1 MPKLASRVETIKPS
15 MILSIAQKAR
25 ELKESGK
32 DVISFS
38 VGVPNFLPAQHV
50 YDAVA
55 ESIHNDKGVYLSSRG
70 EGELID
76 AYINK
81 LTRDGIEGFKQNHVA
96 CGIGAKHLLFSLM
109 MSMLEK
115 GDEVILIAPTWG
127 SYIDDAEFFGA
138 KPVIIECSAK
148 DNYKLDPERLEYYV
162 TDKTK
167 MIIFNN
173 PTNPTGMVY
182 ESAEI
187 KALAEKL
194 EQYKDMW
201 VISDDIYDNMIYDG
215 LKFDHLWHYASDE
228 LKQRMVLVNSISKTY
243 GMPGWRVG
251 YLACLNETVSKTI
264 TALNANSITNVP
276 APAVAAATAALNG
289 SHEFVKQ
296 QCLEF
301 EKKRDIVMQYM
312 AKDEKIKCPLPQGA
326 FYAFPDISAC
336 FGKSYNGRIITSAM
350 DFCKILLEEKL
361 LACVPGEVFADN
373 NGIRISYACSEKD
386 LVEGL
391 TRFIDFVNNIK

>member
-15 MILSIAQKAR
+15 MILEIAQKAR
-25 ELKESGK
+25 KLKASGK
-32 DVISFS
+32 DIISFS

-55 ESIHNDKGVYLSSRG
+55 QSIHNDKGVYLSSRG
-70 EGELID
+70 ENELID

-81 LTRDGIEGFKQNHVA
+81 LTRDGIEGFEQNHVA

-109 MSMLEK
+109 MSMLDK
-115 GDEVILIAPTWG
+115 DDEIVLIAPTWG

-138 KPVIIECSAK
+138 KAVIIECSAK
-148 DNYKLDPERLEYYV
+148 DNYKLDAERLDYYV

-182 ESAEI
+182 TPEEI
-187 KALAEKL
+187 KNLSEKL
-194 EQYKDMW
+194 EKYEDMW
-201 VISDDIYDNMIYDG
+201 VISDDIYDNMIYDD
-215 LKFDHLWHYASDE
+215 LKFDHLWHYASDK
-228 LKQRMVLVNSISKTY
+228 LKQRMILVNSISKTY
-243 GMPGWRVG
+243 GMPAWRVG
-251 YLACLNETVSKTI
+251 YLACLDESVSKTV

-276 APAVAAATAALNG
+276 PTGIAAATAALNG
-289 SHEFVKQ
+289 SHSFVKDE
-296 QCLEF
+296 CVKF
-301 EKKRDIVMQYM
+301 AKKRDIVMEYM
-312 AKDEKIKCPLPQGA
+312 AKDDKIKCPLPQGA

-350 DFCKILLEEKL
+350 EFCKILLEEKL
-361 LACVPGEVFADN
+361 LACVPGEVFADDK
-373 NGIRISYACSEKD
+373 GIRISYACNEDD